1 LTLRPLGALT
11 IVAWLLW
18 GCSASSSAPASAV
31 VQGPPT
37 APPPQ
42 PACAAHSDPD
52 ASASA
57 HLCIVVLGDSIAA
70 GVPVQGDDRWWVRMG
85 VALTAALPGRHVV
98 VDDWAVSGSRV
109 DVLEAIARDQ
119 SALDTYDIA
128 IVIEGVNDQA
138 VSTIADWQPRYDA
151 AVAAIARRGPMVIV
165 TTPPPGFEDG
175 AFITRYDATAA
186 AIREVAG
193 DHRPLL
199 DLATRWRADGP
210 TVAAA
215 YYVDIIHQSAAGQ
228 AVMAEM
234 AGKVVLDALGGH

>member
-1 LTLRPLGALT
+1 LTVRSLGALT

-18 GCSASSSAPASAV
+18 GCTSSAPGSAA
-31 VQGPPT
+31 VQGLPT

-42 PACAAHSDPD
+42 RACAAHPDP
-52 ASASA
+52 SATDRG
-57 HLCIVVLGDSIAA
+57 HLCIVILGDSIGV
-70 GVPVQGDDRWWVRMG
+70 GVPLEGDDRWWVRMRA
-85 VALTAALPGRHVV
+85 ALTAALPDRHVV

-109 DVLEAIARDQ
+109 DVLEAVARDQ
-119 SALDTYDIA
+119 SALDSYDIA
-128 IVIEGVNDQA
+128 IVIEGVNDQP
-138 VSTIADWQPRYDA
+138 VSTIADWQPRYGA
-151 AVAAIARRGPMVIV
+151 AVAAIERRGPIVIV